1 MEWTIR
7 TWQYLRKRRFFI
19 DLGMVPGCGWTCNT
33 ICMCVDI
40 TYRAYREVIGIRAI
54 GTVRDSIF
62 LVLGRDS
69 TSSLQD
75 GISVRACALLVDW
88 HLSAQHEEDGWGPTV
103 IYVRYNTT
111 YTTTRHTAIHYALPP
126 SFDFFSSCVR
136 RSRFASRFRDFK
148 LRASRLRSPAFAL

>member
-1 MEWTIR
+1 M
-7 TWQYLRKRRFFI
+7 LAKKAFFI

-75 GISVRACALLVDW
+75 GISVRCLCASCGLASL
-88 HLSAQHEEDGWGPTV
+88 G
-103 IYVRYNTT
+103 TT
-111 YTTTRHTAIHYALPP
+111 
-126 SFDFFSSCVR
+126 
-136 RSRFASRFRDFK
+136 
-148 LRASRLRSPAFAL
+148 

>member
-1 MEWTIR
+1 
-7 TWQYLRKRRFFI
+7 
-19 DLGMVPGCGWTCNT
+19 
-33 ICMCVDI
+33 MCVDI

-88 HLSAQHEEDGWGPTV
+88 HLSARHEEDGWGPTV

-126 SFDFFSSCVR
+126 SFDSFRRACVAAGLLQDSGISS
-136 RSRFASRFRDFK
+136 FE
-148 LRASRLRSPAFAL
+148 L